1 MTADFGKR
9 AEIGHDQ
16 TKWPV
21 TLIRNGR
28 SRSSEMTGHV
38 APKYAAKQTSS
49 QNKKTININK
59 FSLNTGIHI
68 GHAPIFRRHAL

>member
-38 APKYAAKQTSS
+38 APKYASS
-49 QNKKTININK
+49 AIK
-59 FSLNTGIHI
+59 
-68 GHAPIFRRHAL
+68 AVALIYMKLEG